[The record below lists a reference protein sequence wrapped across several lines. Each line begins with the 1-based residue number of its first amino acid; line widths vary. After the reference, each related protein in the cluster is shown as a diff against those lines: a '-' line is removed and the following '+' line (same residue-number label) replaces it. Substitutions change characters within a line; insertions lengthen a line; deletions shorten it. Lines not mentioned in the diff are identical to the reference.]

1 MSEGAYYPNAYL
13 SHIRNVKRGLR
24 SRTRILAILEKGSA
38 DAKTIAKGAQMQYAV
53 VMHHL
58 KLLHAEG
65 IVGQKGSRPLAWM
78 VTGMG
83 QKRLIDTC

>member
-1 MSEGAYYPNAYL
+1 MSEGAYHPNAYL
-13 SHIRNVKRGLR
+13 SRVRNVKRGLR
-24 SRTRILAILEKGSA
+24 SRTRILAILDKGSA
-38 DAKTIAKGAQMQYAV
+38 DAKTIAKEGQMHYAV

-65 IVGQKGSRPLAWM
+65 IVGQRGSRPLAWI

-83 QKRLIDTC
+83 QKRLVDTC